1 MRFDFSHFERV
12 SSETL
17 AEIESDVNKKILSNL
32 ILDERRSIIA
42 KSIGAMMLFDEKYGD
57 SVRMIGFGSSKEL
70 CGGIHVPAT
79 GSIGILR
86 IISES
91 SVASGI
97 RRIEAVTGE
106 AAYLSGLEDRNA
118 LSRELQRSKGHSK
131 SRG

>member
-1 MRFDFSHFERV
+1 
-12 SSETL
+12 
-17 AEIESDVNKKILSNL
+17 
-32 ILDERRSIIA
+32 
-42 KSIGAMMLFDEKYGD
+42 MMLFDEKYGD